1 MSRKIISFTEKKDKT
16 KQNNSENDEL
26 YKKDKQIFMINNLYL
41 NEEFTGKKVVKRE
54 LTKKLSSYKLQDEK
68 KQRYSK
74 DQFINSDQ
82 LLEKLVVSKL
92 VCYYCKNNMLVM
104 YKNKREPSQW
114 TLDRID
120 NKLGHSSENCVVS
133 CLKCNLEKR
142 TRDDEKFKF
151 TKQMNIIK
159 QY

>member
-1 MSRKIISFTEKKDKT
+1 MSRKIISFTAKKEKT
-16 KQNNSENDEL
+16 KQNNNENDEL
-26 YKKDKQIFMINNLYL
+26 YKKDKQIFIVNKLYL
-41 NEEFTGKKVVKRE
+41 NEEFTGNKFVKRE
-54 LTKKLSSYKLQDEK
+54 LTKKLCSYKLQDEK
-68 KQRYSK
+68 KQRYDK
-74 DQFINSDQ
+74 EQFITNDE

-92 VCYYCKNNMLVM
+92 VCYYCKSSLLIM
-104 YKNKREPSQW
+104 YKNKREPLQW

-120 NKLGHSSENCVVS
+120 NKLGHLSENCVIS